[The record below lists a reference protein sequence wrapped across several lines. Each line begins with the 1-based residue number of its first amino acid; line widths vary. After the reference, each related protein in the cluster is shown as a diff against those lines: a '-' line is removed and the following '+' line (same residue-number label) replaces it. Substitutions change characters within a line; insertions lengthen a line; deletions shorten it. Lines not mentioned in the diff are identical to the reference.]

1 MYTHSILML
10 ISWPVIILISWFI
23 IRYVITLY
31 EKKEAKKQEQSGQIS

>member
-1 MYTHSILML
+1 MYTHSIVML

-31 EKKEAKKQEQSGQIS
+31 ERKEAKKQEKSGQVS

>member
-10 ISWPVIILISWFI
+10 LSWPVIILISWLV

-31 EKKEAKKQEQSGQIS
+31 EKKEIKKQGQSGQIS

>member
-10 ISWPVIILISWFI
+10 LSWPVIILISWFI

-31 EKKEAKKQEQSGQIS
+31 EKKEAKKQEHSGQVS